1 MRQSKS
7 FGSSVLYQLHL
18 SFQSATNLLT
28 SLMFPTLLPQPVKV
42 ALTKLTKT
50 FSTDQNKLKSQK

>member
-1 MRQSKS
+1 MRQSKG

-28 SLMFPTLLPQPVKV
+28 SLMFPTSLPGPVKV

>member
-50 FSTDQNKLKSQK
+50 FSTDQNKLRSQK